1 MAYESSTTTSVETTS
16 TNTSQATTSTYDKNS
31 SLGIQNAIDLRRRLG
46 KLTDFFDRRLLGDE
60 YTPRFQFNAQEYD
73 LIYGELLST
82 NVSKLSAEILAYEVL
97 ALSKWYN
104 EPYDKILPFVF
115 DGKLTINN
123 DMLKRL
129 NYTRPSNNKLGITIN
144 TPTKDLQK
152 ELVD

>member
-1 MAYESSTTTSVETTS
+1 MAYEVSTTASVETT
-16 TNTSQATTSTYDKNS
+16 NTTQVTTSTYDKNS
-31 SLGIQNAIDLRRRLG
+31 SLGVQNAINLRRRLG
-46 KLTDFFDRRLLGDE
+46 KLTEFFDQRLLGDE

-73 LIYGELLST
+73 LIYGELLSN
-82 NVSKLSAEILAYEVL
+82 NVSKLSAEIIAYEVL

-104 EPYDKILPFVF
+104 ESYDKILPFVL